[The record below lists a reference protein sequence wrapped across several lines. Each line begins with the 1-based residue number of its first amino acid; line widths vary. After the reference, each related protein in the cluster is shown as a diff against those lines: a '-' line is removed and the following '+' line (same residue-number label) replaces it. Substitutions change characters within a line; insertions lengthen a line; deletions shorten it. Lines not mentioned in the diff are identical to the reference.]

1 MISPHSVAGVQ
12 YSDLRCLLAV
22 FFHRCQDKQFDTLP
36 QGLQIVSCYRGLSRE
51 GKRAL
56 VFGATL
62 GCFFGFAAVA
72 LFGPTAAS
80 SDGVKV
86 KP

>member
-1 MISPHSVAGVQ
+1 M
-12 YSDLRCLLAV
+12 
-22 FFHRCQDKQFDTLP
+22 
-36 QGLQIVSCYRGLSRE
+36 SCYRGLSRE

-56 VFGATL
+56 VFGATP
-62 GCFFGFAAVA
+62 GYFFGFAAVA
-72 LFGPTAAS
+72 LFGPTAKRLQEVMQLGPLRVAILVPTLVRVPASAS